1 MSCAS
6 WNGRGLGG
14 AATVKELRDFARKY
28 APTVLCVLETQVD
41 RTRAESLSRTLG
53 YDHAFAVRSFGRKGG
68 ICIFWNNDIKVEI
81 LPYSITLIL
90 SSQSIARSHG
100 DLLACTGKHE
110 PTFGLKRGRCSSR
123 HHTLILGLH
132 CRF

>member
-1 MSCAS
+1 MSCLS
-6 WNGRGLGG
+6 FNNRGVGS
-14 AATVKELRDFARKY
+14 ATTIKELRNFARSF
-28 APTVLCVLETQVD
+28 APTVLCVLETQVH

-53 YDHAFAVRSFGRKGG
+53 YDHAFAVSSFGRKGR

-110 PTFGLKRGRCSSR
+110 PSFGLKRGRC
-123 HHTLILGLH
+123 
-132 CRF
+132 